1 MAVHT
6 GLGGWN
12 VGEAGSFH
20 GSMAVTAIHP
30 KPAYVMRVAE
40 GHWLLAGLG
49 GASRVIGA
57 AQFGESP
64 TQESQD
70 EQCAEDGDSREC
82 IRAATKKLG
91 HRKPGFPCHAYAE

>member
-6 GLGGWN
+6 GLGRWN
-12 VGEAGSFH
+12 VGEAGSFRR
-20 GSMAVTAIHP
+20 SMAVTAIHP
-30 KPAYVMRVAE
+30 EPTYVMRVAE
-40 GHWLLAGLG
+40 GHRLLAGLG
-49 GASRVIGA
+49 GASGVIGA

-82 IRAATKKLG
+82 ICAATKKLR
-91 HRKPGFPCHAYAE
+91 HRKPGFPCHYCVE